1 MKLLIQEGFS
11 LIEVMIA
18 TFVLA
23 IGILGVAQLHLSSFQ
38 NNRDALY
45 RNQATVIAD
54 DLLGRIRANPTA
66 LSSGAYNSLCFASD
80 NRPSTEAAD
89 SKLCKEV
96 TGPKPAYEGC
106 DDVCGPTNIAVR
118 DVHEWARNFLVDMS
132 GYQPSLPGAQGSG
145 NIDSADAR
153 GACPGMV
160 KYDVKVQWLR
170 ANGESDQVALTA
182 CF

>member
-1 MKLLIQEGFS
+1 MRLLSDRGFS

-23 IGILGVAQLHLSSFQ
+23 VGILGVAQLHLSSFQ

-54 DLLGRIRANPTA
+54 DLLGRIRANPSA
-66 LSSGAYNSLCFASD
+66 LASGAYNALTFLPDS
-80 NRPSTEAAD
+80 STPAAVACTAGCTA
-89 SKLCKEV
+89 LEV
-96 TGPKPAYEGC
+96 AAH
-106 DDVCGPTNIAVR
+106 DVYQ
-118 DVHEWARNFLVDMS
+118 WARNFVVDMP
-132 GYQPSLPGAQGSG
+132 GYQASLPGAQGSG

-153 GACPGMV
+153 GACPSMV
-160 KYDVKVQWLR
+160 KYDVVVQWLR
-170 ANGESDQVALTA
+170 PNGEADQVTLVA